1 MFMRT
6 VLVAFAAIAPAL
18 AASNVPVPSLNVPA
32 CPAKGTVTYN
42 KSVPDKKP
50 YPKTQVDVCY
60 DKSHIQITFT
70 AYNETDFFVNPNY
83 TTNDPIYEYT
93 AMETFI
99 ARGTG
104 DPKTYLEFEV
114 APNNVTFQ
122 AFIYN
127 PSKVRA
133 DGAPFDTF
141 YVAEP
146 LVDGLTATTK
156 LDKPKGLWTS
166 TARIPLG
173 FFNVDDGTAKGTDW
187 RMNFFRIITHPAT
200 FPDQFYGAW
209 NQPNQ
214 ANFHMSP
221 YFGHVKFV

>member
-1 MFMRT
+1 MF
-6 VLVAFAAIAPAL
+6 LSAIFVAAAAVAPAL
-18 AASNVPVPSLNVPA
+18 AASNISVPSLNVPA

-42 KSVPDKKP
+42 KSVPDKVAFP
-50 YPKTQVDVCY
+50 LTQVQVCY
-60 DKSHIQITFT
+60 DDTHIDITFT
-70 AYNETDFFVNPNY
+70 AHNETDFFVNETY
-83 TTNDPIYEYT
+83 TTNDPIYQYT

-99 ARGTG
+99 SRGTG
-104 DPKTYLEFEV
+104 DPQRYLEFEV

-141 YVAEP
+141 YVATP
-146 LVDGLTATTK
+146 LIDGLTATTTT
-156 LDKPKGLWTS
+156 DKPKGLWVS
-166 TARIPLG
+166 SARVPLG
-173 FFNVDDGTAKGTDW
+173 FFNVDDGEAKGTVW
-187 RMNFFRIITHPAT
+187 RMNFFRIITHRST

-209 NQPNQ
+209 SQPDE